1 MRIWRDA
8 KIIAW
13 ISLFSAVPVAFIGLH
28 FINFY
33 GGPGWEILFLVSGFL
48 LLPAFEVR
56 RTWVAILLLEPIWLF
71 LLIFGVRLL
80 FAVVVHYVRGSESIS
95 K

>member
-1 MRIWRDA
+1 MRIWREA

-13 ISLFSAVPVAFIGLH
+13 ISLFSAVPVGLMGLYFIKL
-28 FINFY
+28 Y
-33 GGPGWEILFLVSGFL
+33 GGIGWEFLFLVSGFV
-48 LLPAFEVR
+48 LLPVFEVR

-80 FAVVVHYVRGSESIS
+80 FAVVVHFVRNSESIYR
-95 K
+95 